1 MPLAANEIMSPT
13 FEDIILLQVISS
25 IDARLP
31 QHIREIYSHKIDQN
45 LRPMDFKADTF
56 VKIDKFKKEIEEKDQ
71 LSTMTTDLSLSTL
84 NSRGGW
90 KDVAVYSQGAWRVG

>member
-1 MPLAANEIMSPT
+1 MPLAADEIMSPT
-13 FEDIILLQVISS
+13 FEDIVLLQVISS

-45 LRPMDFKADTF
+45 LRPMDFKADIF
-56 VKIDKFKKEIEEKDQ
+56 IKIHKFKKEIEEKEQ
-71 LSTMTTDLSLSTL
+71 LSTMTTDLLLSTL

-90 KDVAVYSQGAWRVG
+90 KDVAAYSQGAWRVG